1 MNIKI
6 QIIIVYRSKYHY
18 LLKLV
23 QVFRY
28 KSEQL
33 THFTDFVMYKNNSN
47 ASILF
52 AETLQGTIDRQEE
65 QKQTRGFSKVQQHL
79 ES

>member
-6 QIIIVYRSKYHY
+6 QIIIVYRSKYH

-33 THFTDFVMYKNNSN
+33 THFTDFVMSKNNSN
-47 ASILF
+47 ASIVF

-65 QKQTRGFSKVQQHL
+65 QKQPRGFSKVQQHL